1 MRPIATATSLP
12 ETAPQA
18 SSPLA
23 LFSRATSAMVRAG
36 GDVQQQLARS
46 TDALQK
52 QAMQQLRQATNPGEI
67 LAVQTALVLASFQQ
81 SMECSQ
87 VMANAW
93 RSALER
99 RPSGGPS
106 LH

>member
-1 MRPIATATSLP
+1 MRPIATSRPAPATM
-12 ETAPQA
+12 A
-18 SSPLA
+18 SEPLD

-46 TDALQK
+46 TGALNQH
-52 QAMQQLRQATNPGEI
+52 AMRELRHATNPGEI
-67 LAVQTALVLASFQQ
+67 LAVQAAFMLAGIQQ

-87 VMANAW
+87 VVANAW
-93 RSALER
+93 RSAFEGSSR
-99 RPSGGPS
+99 SGPA